1 MLSDH
6 SDEQEQEADWYAAA
20 LLLPEASVASSDL
33 IAALRL
39 IAYRGKAA
47 FQ

>member
-20 LLLPEASVASSDL
+20 LLLPEASRRQD
-33 IAALRL
+33 R
-39 IAYRGKAA
+39 
-47 FQ
+47 F